1 MKKPASNLATR
12 APTASGASSKAKRP
26 ASHLDEM
33 SLRVQVAELRLR
45 FEKLLADL
53 VALQQGGTGSAAQKV
68 EFGSDG
74 PKEKNF

>member
-1 MKKPASNLATR
+1 MNKPASKPATR
-12 APTASGASSKAKRP
+12 AQGASSNSKAKRP

-53 VALQQGGTGSAAQKV
+53 VALQQGGSSMGAQKV